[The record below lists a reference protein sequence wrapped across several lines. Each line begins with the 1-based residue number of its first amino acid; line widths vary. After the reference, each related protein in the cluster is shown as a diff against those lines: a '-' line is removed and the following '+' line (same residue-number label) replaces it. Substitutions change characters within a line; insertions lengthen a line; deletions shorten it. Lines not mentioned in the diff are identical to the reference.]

1 VLKAEG
7 TRGMDV
13 RKMKLS
19 RSEDDLV
26 VDMLEKCSLWSGLDK
41 QDLKAI
47 VKISKQQKF
56 QSGDTIV
63 KKGDEGT
70 GFYLVLDGAVEI
82 RSDGKIL
89 SRLGPGQFFGEMSVV
104 DTQPRSADVVVV
116 EPSRVLFLSSWSFKS
131 LISERPRIAVKML
144 QEFVRRLRNTDRAL
158 SESETATF

>member
-1 VLKAEG
+1 
-7 TRGMDV
+7 MDV

-26 VDMLEKCSLWSGLDK
+26 VEMLEKCSLWSGLDT

-47 VKISKQQKF
+47 VKVSKQQKF
-56 QSGDTIV
+56 QSGKTIV

-89 SRLGPGQFFGEMSVV
+89 SKLGPGQFFGEMSIV

-158 SESETATF
+158 SESEKATHLIS

>member
-1 VLKAEG
+1 
-7 TRGMDV
+7 
-13 RKMKLS
+13 MKLS

-26 VDMLEKCSLWSGLDK
+26 VDMLEKCTLWSGLDT

-56 QSGDTIV
+56 QSGETIV

-82 RSDGKIL
+82 RSDRKIL
-89 SRLGPGQFFGEMSVV
+89 SKLGPGQFFGEMSVV
-104 DTQPRSADVVVV
+104 DTQPRSADVAAV

-158 SESETATF
+158 SESERATF